1 MFRRRVA
8 VLSLFAFIL
17 VAGCGGVNEEF
28 VKDAEKRLET
38 LETKGVPVDDLS
50 GPRVHLFQMKA
61 HLEKGNNAQAK
72 QASDS
77 LKYHLEQ
84 AEKLY
89 AEKIATLGP
98 KIDALKSEINEAKAE
113 LSGLH
118 AGKIDSVMAVVD
130 SFIKIDWLL
139 QAKNKAEELKGMI
152 PNLKEAQVKANEVSK
167 KVPGVWKCVTKTTS
181 KEFPEVNAVEQ
192 KIFTFYRNGNV
203 KLIEKKKGQ
212 SGQYLKEDWE
222 FNSDGTYDFVGDT
235 IVLKIS
241 RFAAVRQNFI
251 RIHKIDGK
259 KVWKNEPAPTY
270 DSTITDGSQDR
281 FITFDDLK
289 LDFKKI
295 KRL

>member
-1 MFRRRVA
+1 MFKRRLA

-28 VKDAEKRLET
+28 IKDAEQRLET
-38 LETKGVPVDDLS
+38 LKTKGVPDDDLS
-50 GPRVHLFQMKA
+50 NARIHLFQLKT
-61 HLEKGNNAQAK
+61 HKEKGNNAQAK
-72 QASDS
+72 QAADS
-77 LKYHLEQ
+77 LTVHLEQ

-139 QAKNKAEELKGMI
+139 QAKNKAEELEDMI
-152 PNLKEAQVKANEVSK
+152 PNIKESQATANKVKNL
-167 KVPGVWKCVTKTTS
+167 VPGVWKCVDKTTNAT
-181 KEFPEVNAVEQ
+181 FPEINAVEQ
-192 KIFTFYRNGNV
+192 KIFTFYRNGKV

-212 SGQYLKEDWE
+212 SGRYLKEDWE

-235 IVLKIS
+235 IVLKIG

-281 FITFDDLK
+281 FITYDDLK
-289 LDFKKI
+289 LDFTKI
-295 KRL
+295 RRL